1 MSTAV
6 LVERGVDLF
15 RQGAF
20 HAAHEPWEAAWLAS
34 PDGPLREGLRG
45 LVQWAA
51 AAHHVS
57 QGRPAA
63 GLVRRANPRLRAGTA
78 ELRSLGLRRLVAP
91 AETVALALSVGQ
103 PWQFLQVRRPPPLGV
118 AALLLA
124 GGHGRRAGG
133 PKALKERDGQLLW
146 RWQCDRLAA
155 LGCRPLAVL
164 HPDAWLPQAGDPPLG
179 HVRADPDQPPFASL
193 QAGLRALP
201 PGDVLVL
208 PVDCPCPPR
217 PVWVAV
223 VAAAREAEAR
233 GRMWQAVQPEH
244 DGRGGHPVLLS
255 AVWRAALEAMDPA
268 TARLDHALASSTA
281 RLRVAVVHGAIHAN
295 FNLDGF
301 GR

>member
-20 HAAHEPWEAAWLAS
+20 HAAHEPWEAAWLITA
-34 PDGPLREGLRG
+34 DGPLREGLRG

-51 AAHHVS
+51 AAHHVAH
-57 QGRPAA
+57 GRTAA
-63 GLVRRANPRLRAGTA
+63 GLLSRASPRLRTGSG
-78 ELRSLGLRRLVAP
+78 ELRAIGLRRLVAP
-91 AETVALALSVGQ
+91 ADTVALGLSVAQ

-118 AALLLA
+118 AALVLA

-133 PKALKERDGQLLW
+133 PKALKRRDGQLLW
-146 RWQCDRLAA
+146 RWQCDQLTA

-164 HPDAWLPQAGDPPLG
+164 HPDAWRAEHERPSG
-179 HVRADPDQPPFASL
+179 HVRAEPDQPPFASL

-223 VAAAREAEAR
+223 VAAAREAEVR
-233 GRMWQAVQPEH
+233 GRTWLAVQPEH

-255 AVWRAALEAMDPA
+255 AAWRAALEAMDPT
-268 TARLDHALASSTA
+268 TARLDHALASASG
-281 RLRVAVVHGAIHAN
+281 RLRVPVDDGGIHAN
-295 FNLDGF
+295 FNLDGV